1 MPSERAIG
9 LFETRGVVG
18 LTAGIEAMMKTAD
31 VECVAVERVSS
42 GYFAAAIQGSIAAV
56 RQAMDAGA
64 EAVRRYGDLRSAQ
77 IYPKPHEVASALL
90 ANGTAEQLSGR
101 AHRARQEVPRER
113 LMLLAEVLGR
123 VWAERQVPDLDGRRM
138 VLVRDLS
145 TSAAHVAVDLIDVA
159 AGNTVLVVTDDA
171 AQTATG
177 GAAVDAAVVALVA
190 GADRLPTP
198 PTSPKRR
205 RAERTSP

>member
-56 RQAMDAGA
+56 RQAMETGS

-90 ANGTAEQLSGR
+90 ANGTAEQLAGRSIESGKKSR
-101 AHRARQEVPRER
+101 
-113 LMLLAEVLGR
+113 G
-123 VWAERQVPDLDGRRM
+123 
-138 VLVRDLS
+138 S
-145 TSAAHVAVDLIDVA
+145 S
-159 AGNTVLVVTDDA
+159 
-171 AQTATG
+171 
-177 GAAVDAAVVALVA
+177 
-190 GADRLPTP
+190 
-198 PTSPKRR
+198 
-205 RAERTSP
+205 